1 MFYWV
6 HDEFIKGAEFHI
18 RTVEKSLDMEKRKY
32 VIYLGRVAGFSAAS

>member
-6 HDEFIKGAEFHI
+6 YDEFIKGAEF
-18 RTVEKSLDMEKRKY
+18 MEKRKY